1 MPLVG
6 FHETVIWET
15 VIWETVI
22 WETVIWETVMRMAL
36 RLSGFRV

>member
-6 FHETVIWET
+6 FH
-15 VIWETVI
+15 ETVI

>member
-6 FHETVIWET
+6 FHET

>member
-6 FHETVIWET
+6 FH
-15 VIWETVI
+15 ETVI

-36 RLSGFRV
+36 RLSGFQV

>member
-15 VIWETVI
+15 VIWETL
-22 WETVIWETVMRMAL
+22 MRMAL
-36 RLSGFRV
+36 RLSGFQV

>member
-15 VIWETVI
+15 VIWETL
-22 WETVIWETVMRMAL
+22 MRMAL